1 MEYSMPI
8 IRQVFCS
15 QIYIHNKT
23 MEEDILNGNNG
34 MIFDAPKEQASYI
47 KVIGVGGGGGNAVNH
62 MYEQGIKGV
71 DFIVCNTDKKSLMQS
86 PVPTKIQ
93 LGPGLGAGNNP
104 EVAKKYAYEK
114 AEEIK
119 DIISENTRMLFITA
133 GMGGGTGTGAAPVIA
148 EIAKQITIEDDN
160 DVDKILLVAIVTFP
174 FSKEGPKRKKQ
185 AEDGINELRKYVD
198 SIIIINTDKLRDY
211 GNMTM
216 RAAFAEADNVSLTAA
231 KGIAEIITVEGYV
244 AVDFRD
250 VNAVMANSGTALMG
264 AGIASGENRALDAI
278 ELASTSALLNDNDIA
293 GAKNIL
299 LYFSSNSENEITMDE
314 MDAVLNY
321 IIQLTGEK
329 TDIIWGMGIDEN
341 LGNNLSITLIATGF
355 EAKKI
360 EQPSG
365 TTTTL
370 TDDLP
375 TETQTSKAT
384 ADDEIT
390 IKHGEPTKTNEH
402 VMDESNMQTFNPA
415 GIYGGNTNT
424 PTNNSSPSNSI
435 NTTPTN
441 HSKGHVYRLDE
452 DVATT
457 TTVPRMDNSSDS
469 DITFKPSQQQYHD
482 ISETTIGKQGN
493 INGMENIGK
502 MDEVAAQARA
512 SRISRI
518 HSMLND
524 EEGLNKLRSI
534 PAYQL
539 LNEDIYQ
546 TPSSS
551 SSEVSGS
558 IDASGMMQMQNGYLH
573 QNPD

>member
-1 MEYSMPI
+1 
-8 IRQVFCS
+8 
-15 QIYIHNKT
+15 
-23 MEEDILNGNNG
+23 
-34 MIFDAPKEQASYI
+34 
-47 KVIGVGGGGGNAVNH
+47 
-62 MYEQGIKGV
+62 
-71 DFIVCNTDKKSLMQS
+71 
-86 PVPTKIQ
+86 
-93 LGPGLGAGNNP
+93 
-104 EVAKKYAYEK
+104 
-114 AEEIK
+114 
-119 DIISENTRMLFITA
+119 
-133 GMGGGTGTGAAPVIA
+133 
-148 EIAKQITIEDDN
+148 
-160 DVDKILLVAIVTFP
+160 
-174 FSKEGPKRKKQ
+174 
-185 AEDGINELRKYVD
+185 
-198 SIIIINTDKLRDY
+198 
-211 GNMTM
+211 M
-216 RAAFAEADNVSLTAA
+216 RV
-231 KGIAEIITVEGYV
+231 
-244 AVDFRD
+244 
-250 VNAVMANSGTALMG
+250 
-264 AGIASGENRALDAI
+264 
-278 ELASTSALLNDNDIA
+278 
-293 GAKNIL
+293 
-299 LYFSSNSENEITMDE
+299 
-314 MDAVLNY
+314 
-321 IIQLTGEK
+321 
-329 TDIIWGMGIDEN
+329 
-341 LGNNLSITLIATGF
+341 
-355 EAKKI
+355 
-360 EQPSG
+360 PSG

-558 IDASGMMQMQNGYLH
+558 IDANGMMQMQNGYLH

>member
-1 MEYSMPI
+1 MPI
-8 IRQVFCS
+8 IGQVFCS
-15 QIYIHNKT
+15 QIYTHNKT

-34 MIFDAPKEQASYI
+34 MIFDAPKDQASYI

-62 MYEQGIKGV
+62 MYKQGIKGV

-114 AEEIK
+114 ADEIK
-119 DIISENTRMLFITA
+119 DVISENTRMLFITA

-148 EIAKQITIEDDN
+148 EIAKQVTLDDDN

-185 AEDGINELRKYVD
+185 AEDGISELRKYVD

-264 AGIASGENRALDAI
+264 AGIASGEKRAMDAI

-329 TDIIWGMGIDEN
+329 TDIIWGMGIDET
-341 LGNNLSITLIATGF
+341 LGSNLSITLIATGF

-360 EQPSG
+360 EQTSG

-370 TDDLP
+370 TDDDLP
-375 TETQTSKAT
+375 KEVQTTK
-384 ADDEIT
+384 DEIT
-390 IKHGEPTKTNEH
+390 IKHVEPAKTNEH
-402 VMDESNMQTFNPA
+402 VVEESNMHTFNPA
-415 GIYGGNTNT
+415 GIYGGNTN
-424 PTNNSSPSNSI
+424 PQTNNSLPSNSV
-435 NTTPTN
+435 NTASAN
-441 HSKGHVYRLDE
+441 HNKGHVYKLEEDE
-452 DVATT
+452 TT
-457 TTVPRMDNSSDS
+457 TTTMPRMENNDNS
-469 DITFKPSQQQYHD
+469 DIILKPSQQQYHD
-482 ISETTIGKQGN
+482 ISDTTINKQGN
-493 INGMENIGK
+493 INGMKNVGK
-502 MDEVAAQARA
+502 MDDDAALNRA

-558 IDASGMMQMQNGYLH
+558 IDANGIMQMQNGYLH

>member
-1 MEYSMPI
+1 
-8 IRQVFCS
+8 
-15 QIYIHNKT
+15 

-34 MIFDAPKEQASYI
+34 MIFDAPKDQASYI

-62 MYEQGIKGV
+62 MYKQGIKGV

-114 AEEIK
+114 ADEIK
-119 DIISENTRMLFITA
+119 DVISENTRMLFITA

-148 EIAKQITIEDDN
+148 EIAKQVTLDDDN

-185 AEDGINELRKYVD
+185 AEDGISELRKYVD

-264 AGIASGENRALDAI
+264 AGIASGEKRAMDAI

-341 LGNNLSITLIATGF
+341 LGSNLSITLIATGF

-370 TDDLP
+370 TDDDLP
-375 TETQTSKAT
+375 KEVQTTK
-384 ADDEIT
+384 DEIT
-390 IKHGEPTKTNEH
+390 IKHVEPAKTNEH
-402 VMDESNMQTFNPA
+402 VVEESNMHTFNPA
-415 GIYGGNTNT
+415 GIYGGNTN
-424 PTNNSSPSNSI
+424 PQTNNSLPSNSV
-435 NTTPTN
+435 NTASAN
-441 HSKGHVYRLDE
+441 HNKGHVYKLEEDE
-452 DVATT
+452 TT
-457 TTVPRMDNSSDS
+457 TTTMPRMENNDNS
-469 DITFKPSQQQYHD
+469 DIILKPSQQQYHD
-482 ISETTIGKQGN
+482 ISDTTINKQGN
-493 INGMENIGK
+493 INGMKNVGK
-502 MDEVAAQARA
+502 MDDDAALNRA

-558 IDASGMMQMQNGYLH
+558 IDANGIMQMQNGYLH

>member
-1 MEYSMPI
+1 
-8 IRQVFCS
+8 
-15 QIYIHNKT
+15 

-34 MIFDAPKEQASYI
+34 MIFDAPKDQASYI

-62 MYEQGIKGV
+62 MYKQGIKGV

-114 AEEIK
+114 ADEIK
-119 DIISENTRMLFITA
+119 DVISENTRMLFITA

-148 EIAKQITIEDDN
+148 EIAKQVTLDDDN

-185 AEDGINELRKYVD
+185 AEDGISELRKYVD

-264 AGIASGENRALDAI
+264 AGIASGENRAMDAI

-341 LGNNLSITLIATGF
+341 LGSNLSITLIATGF

-370 TDDLP
+370 TDDDLP
-375 TETQTSKAT
+375 KEIQTTK
-384 ADDEIT
+384 DEIT
-390 IKHGEPTKTNEH
+390 IKHVEPAKTNEH
-402 VMDESNMQTFNPA
+402 VVEESNMHTFNPA
-415 GIYGGNTNT
+415 GIYGGNTN
-424 PTNNSSPSNSI
+424 PQTNNSLPSNSV
-435 NTTPTN
+435 NTASAN
-441 HSKGHVYRLDE
+441 HNKGHVYKLEEDE
-452 DVATT
+452 TT
-457 TTVPRMDNSSDS
+457 TTTMPRMENNDNS
-469 DITFKPSQQQYHD
+469 DIILKPSQQQYHD
-482 ISETTIGKQGN
+482 ISDTTINKQGN
-493 INGMENIGK
+493 INGMKNVGK
-502 MDEVAAQARA
+502 MDDDAALNRA

-558 IDASGMMQMQNGYLH
+558 IDANGIMQMQNGYLH

>member
-1 MEYSMPI
+1 MPI
-8 IRQVFCS
+8 IGQVFCS
-15 QIYIHNKT
+15 QIYTHNKT

-34 MIFDAPKEQASYI
+34 MIFDAPKDQASYI

-62 MYEQGIKGV
+62 MYKQGIKGV

-114 AEEIK
+114 ADEIK
-119 DIISENTRMLFITA
+119 DVISENTRMLFITA

-148 EIAKQITIEDDN
+148 EIAKQVTLDDDN

-185 AEDGINELRKYVD
+185 AEDGISELRKYVD

-264 AGIASGENRALDAI
+264 AGIASGENRAMDAI

-341 LGNNLSITLIATGF
+341 LGSNLSITLIATGF

-370 TDDLP
+370 TDDDLP
-375 TETQTSKAT
+375 KEIQTTK
-384 ADDEIT
+384 DEIT
-390 IKHGEPTKTNEH
+390 IKHVEPAKTNEH
-402 VMDESNMQTFNPA
+402 VVEESNMHTFNPA
-415 GIYGGNTNT
+415 GIYGGNTT
-424 PTNNSSPSNSI
+424 PQTNNSLPSNSV
-435 NTTPTN
+435 NTASAN
-441 HSKGHVYRLDE
+441 HNKGHVYKLEEDE
-452 DVATT
+452 TT
-457 TTVPRMDNSSDS
+457 TTTMPRMENNDNS
-469 DITFKPSQQQYHD
+469 DIILKPSQQQYHD
-482 ISETTIGKQGN
+482 ISDTTINKQGN
-493 INGMENIGK
+493 INGMKNVGK
-502 MDEVAAQARA
+502 MDDDAALNRA

-558 IDASGMMQMQNGYLH
+558 IDANGIMQMQNGYLH

>member
-1 MEYSMPI
+1 MPI
-8 IRQVFCS
+8 IGQVFCS
-15 QIYIHNKT
+15 QIYTHNKT

-34 MIFDAPKEQASYI
+34 MIFDAPKDQASYI

-62 MYEQGIKGV
+62 MYKQGIKGV

-114 AEEIK
+114 ADEIK
-119 DIISENTRMLFITA
+119 DVISENTRMLFITA

-148 EIAKQITIEDDN
+148 EIAKQVTLDDDN

-185 AEDGINELRKYVD
+185 AEDGISELRKYVD

-264 AGIASGENRALDAI
+264 AGIASGEKRAMDAI

-341 LGNNLSITLIATGF
+341 LGSNLSITLIATGF

-370 TDDLP
+370 TDDDLP
-375 TETQTSKAT
+375 KEIQTTK
-384 ADDEIT
+384 DEIT
-390 IKHGEPTKTNEH
+390 IKHVEPAKTNEH
-402 VMDESNMQTFNPA
+402 VVEESNVHTFNPA
-415 GIYGGNTNT
+415 GIYGGNTN
-424 PTNNSSPSNSI
+424 PQTNNSLPSNSV
-435 NTTPTN
+435 NTASAN
-441 HSKGHVYRLDE
+441 HNKGHVYKLEEDE
-452 DVATT
+452 TT
-457 TTVPRMDNSSDS
+457 TTTMPRMENNDNS
-469 DITFKPSQQQYHD
+469 DIILKPSQQQYHD
-482 ISETTIGKQGN
+482 ISDTTINKQGN
-493 INGMENIGK
+493 INGMKNVGK
-502 MDEVAAQARA
+502 MDDDAALNRA

-558 IDASGMMQMQNGYLH
+558 IDANGIMQMQNGYLH

>member
-1 MEYSMPI
+1 MPI
-8 IRQVFCS
+8 IGQVFCS
-15 QIYIHNKT
+15 QIYTHNKT

-34 MIFDAPKEQASYI
+34 MIFDAPKDQASYI

-62 MYEQGIKGV
+62 MYKQGIKGV

-114 AEEIK
+114 ADEIK
-119 DIISENTRMLFITA
+119 DVISENTRMLFITA

-148 EIAKQITIEDDN
+148 EIAKQVTLDDDN

-185 AEDGINELRKYVD
+185 AEDGISELRKYVD

-264 AGIASGENRALDAI
+264 AGIASGENRAMDAI

-341 LGNNLSITLIATGF
+341 LGSNLSITLIATGF

-370 TDDLP
+370 TDDDLP
-375 TETQTSKAT
+375 KEIQTTK
-384 ADDEIT
+384 DEIT
-390 IKHGEPTKTNEH
+390 IKHVEPAKTNEH
-402 VMDESNMQTFNPA
+402 VVEESNVHTFNPA
-415 GIYGGNTNT
+415 GIYGGNTN
-424 PTNNSSPSNSI
+424 PQTNNSLPSNSV
-435 NTTPTN
+435 NTASAN
-441 HSKGHVYRLDE
+441 HNKGHVYKLEEDE
-452 DVATT
+452 TT
-457 TTVPRMDNSSDS
+457 TTTMPRMENNDNS
-469 DITFKPSQQQYHD
+469 DIILKPSQQQYHD
-482 ISETTIGKQGN
+482 ISDTTINKQGN
-493 INGMENIGK
+493 INGMKNVGK
-502 MDEVAAQARA
+502 MDDDAALNRA

-558 IDASGMMQMQNGYLH
+558 IDANGIMQMQNGYLH

>member
-1 MEYSMPI
+1 M
-8 IRQVFCS
+8 
-15 QIYIHNKT
+15 
-23 MEEDILNGNNG
+23 
-34 MIFDAPKEQASYI
+34 
-47 KVIGVGGGGGNAVNH
+47 
-62 MYEQGIKGV
+62 
-71 DFIVCNTDKKSLMQS
+71 
-86 PVPTKIQ
+86 
-93 LGPGLGAGNNP
+93 
-104 EVAKKYAYEK
+104 
-114 AEEIK
+114 
-119 DIISENTRMLFITA
+119 
-133 GMGGGTGTGAAPVIA
+133 
-148 EIAKQITIEDDN
+148 
-160 DVDKILLVAIVTFP
+160 LVAIVTFP

-185 AEDGINELRKYVD
+185 AEDGISELRKYVD

-264 AGIASGENRALDAI
+264 AGIASGEKRAMDAI

-329 TDIIWGMGIDEN
+329 TDIIWGMGIDET
-341 LGNNLSITLIATGF
+341 LGSNLSITLIATGF

-370 TDDLP
+370 TDDDLP
-375 TETQTSKAT
+375 KEIQTTK
-384 ADDEIT
+384 DEIT
-390 IKHGEPTKTNEH
+390 IKHVEPAKTNEH
-402 VMDESNMQTFNPA
+402 VVEESNMHTFNPA
-415 GIYGGNTNT
+415 GIYGGNTN
-424 PTNNSSPSNSI
+424 PQTNNSLPSNSV
-435 NTTPTN
+435 NTASAN
-441 HSKGHVYRLDE
+441 HNKGHVYKLEEDE
-452 DVATT
+452 TT
-457 TTVPRMDNSSDS
+457 TTTMPRMENNDNS
-469 DITFKPSQQQYHD
+469 DIILKPSQQQYHD
-482 ISETTIGKQGN
+482 ISDTTINKQGN
-493 INGMENIGK
+493 INGMKNVGK
-502 MDEVAAQARA
+502 MDDDAALNRA

-558 IDASGMMQMQNGYLH
+558 IDANGIMQMQNGYLH

>member
-1 MEYSMPI
+1 MPI
-8 IRQVFCS
+8 IGQVFCS
-15 QIYIHNKT
+15 QIYTHNKT

-34 MIFDAPKEQASYI
+34 MIFDAPKDQASYI

-62 MYEQGIKGV
+62 MYKQGIKGV

-114 AEEIK
+114 ADEIK
-119 DIISENTRMLFITA
+119 DVISENTRMLFITA

-148 EIAKQITIEDDN
+148 EIAKQVTLDDDN

-185 AEDGINELRKYVD
+185 AEDGISELRKYVD

-264 AGIASGENRALDAI
+264 AGIASGENRAMDAI

-341 LGNNLSITLIATGF
+341 LGSNLSITLIATGF

-370 TDDLP
+370 TDDDLP
-375 TETQTSKAT
+375 KEIQTTK
-384 ADDEIT
+384 DEIT
-390 IKHGEPTKTNEH
+390 IKHVEPAKTNEH
-402 VMDESNMQTFNPA
+402 VVEESNMHTFNPA
-415 GIYGGNTNT
+415 GIYGGNTN
-424 PTNNSSPSNSI
+424 PQTNNSLPSNSV
-435 NTTPTN
+435 NTASAN
-441 HSKGHVYRLDE
+441 HNKGHVYKLEEDE
-452 DVATT
+452 TT
-457 TTVPRMDNSSDS
+457 TTTMPRMENNDNS
-469 DITFKPSQQQYHD
+469 DIILKPSQQQYHD
-482 ISETTIGKQGN
+482 ISDTTINKQGN
-493 INGMENIGK
+493 INGMKNVGK
-502 MDEVAAQARA
+502 MDDAAALNRA

-558 IDASGMMQMQNGYLH
+558 IDANGIMQMQNGYLH

>member
-1 MEYSMPI
+1 MPI
-8 IRQVFCS
+8 IGQVFCS
-15 QIYIHNKT
+15 QIYTHNKT

-34 MIFDAPKEQASYI
+34 MIFDAPKDQASYI

-62 MYEQGIKGV
+62 MYKQGIKGV

-114 AEEIK
+114 ADEIK
-119 DIISENTRMLFITA
+119 DVISENTRMLFITA

-148 EIAKQITIEDDN
+148 EIAKQVTLDDDN

-185 AEDGINELRKYVD
+185 AEDGISELRKYVD

-264 AGIASGENRALDAI
+264 AGIASGEKRAMDAI

-341 LGNNLSITLIATGF
+341 LGSNLSITLIATGF

-370 TDDLP
+370 TDDDLP
-375 TETQTSKAT
+375 KEIQTTK
-384 ADDEIT
+384 DEIT
-390 IKHGEPTKTNEH
+390 IKHVEPAKTNEH
-402 VMDESNMQTFNPA
+402 VVEESNMHTFNPA
-415 GIYGGNTNT
+415 GIYGGNTN
-424 PTNNSSPSNSI
+424 PQTNNSLPSNSV
-435 NTTPTN
+435 NTASAN
-441 HSKGHVYRLDE
+441 HNKGHVYKLEEDE
-452 DVATT
+452 TT
-457 TTVPRMDNSSDS
+457 TTTMPRMENNDNS
-469 DITFKPSQQQYHD
+469 DIILKPSQQQYHD
-482 ISETTIGKQGN
+482 ISDTTINKQGN
-493 INGMENIGK
+493 INGMKNVGK
-502 MDEVAAQARA
+502 MDDDAALNRA

-558 IDASGMMQMQNGYLH
+558 IDANGIMQMQNGYLH

>member
-1 MEYSMPI
+1 MPI
-8 IRQVFCS
+8 IGQVFCS
-15 QIYIHNKT
+15 QIYTHNKT

-34 MIFDAPKEQASYI
+34 MIFDAPKDQASYI

-62 MYEQGIKGV
+62 MYKQGIKGV

-114 AEEIK
+114 ADEIK
-119 DIISENTRMLFITA
+119 DVISENTRMLFITA

-148 EIAKQITIEDDN
+148 EIAKQVTLDDDN

-185 AEDGINELRKYVD
+185 AEDGISELRKYVD

-264 AGIASGENRALDAI
+264 AGIASGENRAMDAI

-341 LGNNLSITLIATGF
+341 LGSNLSITLIATGF

-370 TDDLP
+370 TDDDLP
-375 TETQTSKAT
+375 KEIQTTK
-384 ADDEIT
+384 DEIT
-390 IKHGEPTKTNEH
+390 IKHVEPAKTNEH
-402 VMDESNMQTFNPA
+402 VVEESNVHTFNPA
-415 GIYGGNTNT
+415 GIYGGNTN
-424 PTNNSSPSNSI
+424 PQTNNSLPSNSV
-435 NTTPTN
+435 NTASAN
-441 HSKGHVYRLDE
+441 HNKGHVYKLEEDE
-452 DVATT
+452 TT
-457 TTVPRMDNSSDS
+457 TTTMPRMENNDNS
-469 DITFKPSQQQYHD
+469 DIILKPSQQQYHD
-482 ISETTIGKQGN
+482 ISDTTINKQGN
-493 INGMENIGK
+493 INGMKNVGK
-502 MDEVAAQARA
+502 MDDDAALNRA

-558 IDASGMMQMQNGYLH
+558 IDANGIMQIQNGYLH

>member
-1 MEYSMPI
+1 MPI
-8 IRQVFCS
+8 IGQVFCS
-15 QIYIHNKT
+15 QIYTHNKT

-34 MIFDAPKEQASYI
+34 MIFDAPKDQASYI

-62 MYEQGIKGV
+62 MYKQGIKGV

-114 AEEIK
+114 ADEIK
-119 DIISENTRMLFITA
+119 DVISENTRMLFITA

-148 EIAKQITIEDDN
+148 EIAKQVTLDDDN

-185 AEDGINELRKYVD
+185 AEDGISELRKYVD

-264 AGIASGENRALDAI
+264 AGIASGEKRAMDAI

-329 TDIIWGMGIDEN
+329 TDIIWGMGIDET
-341 LGNNLSITLIATGF
+341 LGSNLSITLIATGF

-370 TDDLP
+370 TDDDLP
-375 TETQTSKAT
+375 KEIQTTK
-384 ADDEIT
+384 DEIT
-390 IKHGEPTKTNEH
+390 IKHVEPAKTNEH
-402 VMDESNMQTFNPA
+402 VVEESNMHTFNPA
-415 GIYGGNTNT
+415 GIYGGNTN
-424 PTNNSSPSNSI
+424 PQTNNSLPSNSV
-435 NTTPTN
+435 NTASAN
-441 HSKGHVYRLDE
+441 HNKGHVYKLEEDE
-452 DVATT
+452 TT
-457 TTVPRMDNSSDS
+457 TTTMPRMENNDNS
-469 DITFKPSQQQYHD
+469 DIILKPSQQQYHD
-482 ISETTIGKQGN
+482 ISDTTINKQGN
-493 INGMENIGK
+493 INGMKNVGK
-502 MDEVAAQARA
+502 MDDDAALNRA

-558 IDASGMMQMQNGYLH
+558 IDANGIMQMQNGYLH

>member
-1 MEYSMPI
+1 MPI
-8 IRQVFCS
+8 IGQVFCS
-15 QIYIHNKT
+15 QIYTHNKT

-34 MIFDAPKEQASYI
+34 MIFDAPKDQASYI

-62 MYEQGIKGV
+62 MYKQGIKGV

-114 AEEIK
+114 ADEIK
-119 DIISENTRMLFITA
+119 DVISENTRMLFITA

-148 EIAKQITIEDDN
+148 EIAKQVTLDDDN

-185 AEDGINELRKYVD
+185 AEDGISELRKYVD

-264 AGIASGENRALDAI
+264 AGIASGENRAMDAI

-341 LGNNLSITLIATGF
+341 LGSNLSITLIATGF

-370 TDDLP
+370 TDDDLP
-375 TETQTSKAT
+375 KEVQTTK
-384 ADDEIT
+384 DEIT
-390 IKHGEPTKTNEH
+390 IKHVEPAKTNEH
-402 VMDESNMQTFNPA
+402 VVEESNMHTFNPA
-415 GIYGGNTNT
+415 GIYGGNTN
-424 PTNNSSPSNSI
+424 PQTNNSLPSNSV
-435 NTTPTN
+435 NTASAN
-441 HSKGHVYRLDE
+441 HNKGHVYKLEEDE
-452 DVATT
+452 TT
-457 TTVPRMDNSSDS
+457 TTTMPRMENNDNS
-469 DITFKPSQQQYHD
+469 DIILKPSQQQYHD
-482 ISETTIGKQGN
+482 ISDTTINKQGN
-493 INGMENIGK
+493 INGMKNVGK
-502 MDEVAAQARA
+502 MDDDAALNRA

-558 IDASGMMQMQNGYLH
+558 IDANGIMQMQNGYLH

>member
-1 MEYSMPI
+1 MPI
-8 IRQVFCS
+8 IGQVFCS
-15 QIYIHNKT
+15 QIYTHNKT

-34 MIFDAPKEQASYI
+34 MIFDAPKDQASYI

-62 MYEQGIKGV
+62 MYKQGIKGV

-114 AEEIK
+114 ADEIK
-119 DIISENTRMLFITA
+119 DVISENTRMLFITA

-148 EIAKQITIEDDN
+148 EIAKQVTLDDDN

-185 AEDGINELRKYVD
+185 AEDGISELRKYVD

-264 AGIASGENRALDAI
+264 AGIASGENRAMDAI

-341 LGNNLSITLIATGF
+341 LGSNLSITLIATGF

-370 TDDLP
+370 TDDDLP
-375 TETQTSKAT
+375 KEIQTTK
-384 ADDEIT
+384 DEIT
-390 IKHGEPTKTNEH
+390 IKHVEPAKTNEH
-402 VMDESNMQTFNPA
+402 VVEESNMHTFNPA
-415 GIYGGNTNT
+415 GIYGGNTN
-424 PTNNSSPSNSI
+424 PQTNNSLPSNSV
-435 NTTPTN
+435 NTASVN
-441 HSKGHVYRLDE
+441 HNKGHVYKLEEDE
-452 DVATT
+452 TT
-457 TTVPRMDNSSDS
+457 TTTMPRMENNDNS
-469 DITFKPSQQQYHD
+469 DIILKPSQQQYHD
-482 ISETTIGKQGN
+482 ISDTTINKQGN
-493 INGMENIGK
+493 INGMKNVGK
-502 MDEVAAQARA
+502 MDDDAALNRA

-558 IDASGMMQMQNGYLH
+558 IDANGIMQMQNGYLH

>member
-1 MEYSMPI
+1 MPI
-8 IRQVFCS
+8 IGQVFCS
-15 QIYIHNKT
+15 QIYTHNKT

-34 MIFDAPKEQASYI
+34 MIFDAPKDQASYI

-62 MYEQGIKGV
+62 MYKQGIKGV

-114 AEEIK
+114 ADEIK
-119 DIISENTRMLFITA
+119 DVISENTRMLFITA

-148 EIAKQITIEDDN
+148 EIAKQVTLDDDN

-185 AEDGINELRKYVD
+185 AEDGISELRKYVD

-264 AGIASGENRALDAI
+264 AGIASGENRAMDAI

-341 LGNNLSITLIATGF
+341 LGSNLSITLIATGF

-370 TDDLP
+370 TDDDLP
-375 TETQTSKAT
+375 KEIQTTK
-384 ADDEIT
+384 DEIT
-390 IKHGEPTKTNEH
+390 IKHVEPAKTNEH
-402 VMDESNMQTFNPA
+402 VVEESNMHTFNPA
-415 GIYGGNTNT
+415 GIYGGNTN
-424 PTNNSSPSNSI
+424 PQTNNSLPSNSV
-435 NTTPTN
+435 NTASAN
-441 HSKGHVYRLDE
+441 HNKGHVYKLEEDE
-452 DVATT
+452 TT
-457 TTVPRMDNSSDS
+457 TTTMPRMENNDNS
-469 DITFKPSQQQYHD
+469 DIILKPSQQQYHD
-482 ISETTIGKQGN
+482 ISDTTINKQGN
-493 INGMENIGK
+493 INGMKNVGK
-502 MDEVAAQARA
+502 MDDDAALNRA

-558 IDASGMMQMQNGYLH
+558 IDANGIMQMQNGYLH